1 MNIQAKKLALIEE
14 FIRINDE
21 EFISKLELL
30 IKAEKKRLIDKE
42 KQPMSLDE
50 FYKMIDQAKQD
61 SENGRVIPHQDLEE
75 KIKSWK

>member
-1 MNIQAKKLALIEE
+1 MNIQAKKLELIEE
-14 FIRINDE
+14 FIKIDDE
-21 EFISKLELL
+21 ELISSLELM
-30 IKAEKKRLIDKE
+30 IKTEKKRLIDKV

-61 SENGRVIPHQDLEE
+61 SENGRVIPHQDLKE

>member
-1 MNIQAKKLALIEE
+1 MNIQARKLELIEE
-14 FIRINDE
+14 FIKIDDE
-21 EFISKLELL
+21 ELISSLELM
-30 IKAEKKRLIDKE
+30 IKTEKKRLIDKE

-61 SENGRVIPHQDLEE
+61 SENGRVIPHQDLKE

>member
-21 EFISKLELL
+21 EFISKIELL
-30 IKAEKKRLIDKE
+30 IKTERKRLLDNE

-50 FYKMIDQAKQD
+50 FYEMIDLAKQD
-61 SENGRVIPHQDLEE
+61 SDHGRVISHQDLKE

>member
-1 MNIQAKKLALIEE
+1 MNIQAKKLELIEE
-14 FIRINDE
+14 FIKIDDE
-21 EFISKLELL
+21 EFIASLELM
-30 IKAEKKRLIDKE
+30 IKTKKKRLIDKE

-61 SENGRVIPHQDLEE
+61 SENGRVITHQDLKE